1 MTTLPKINING
12 TSAYSLR
19 DEYYEAYKLLTKAEE
34 YIREDVTCHPRDF
47 QLNDIGDY
55 DKARQ
60 EREAVIRK
68 LDESIEYLEQWIENA
83 SDYIYSW
90 TLPFYSS

>member
-12 TSAYSLR
+12 TSAGAIF
-19 DEYYEAYKLLTKAEE
+19 DEYSEAYRLLIKAERC
-34 YIREDVTCHPRDF
+34 IREGVTCHPRDF
-47 QLNDIGDY
+47 QLNEIGDY

-60 EREAVIRK
+60 ERETVIRK

-83 SDYIYSW
+83 SSYI
-90 TLPFYSS
+90 

>member
-34 YIREDVTCHPRDF
+34 FIRENVTCHPRDF
-47 QLNDIGDY
+47 QLNQIGDY

-60 EREAVIRK
+60 ERETVIRR
-68 LDESIEYLEQWIENA
+68 LDESLEYLEQWIMNA
-83 SDYIYSW
+83 SDSINS
-90 TLPFYSS
+90 

>member
-12 TSAYSLR
+12 TSAGAIY
-19 DEYYEAYKLLTKAEE
+19 DEYSEAYRLLTRAERC
-34 YIREDVTCHPRDF
+34 IRESVTCHPRDF
-47 QLNDIGDY
+47 QLNEVGDY

-60 EREAVIRK
+60 ERETVVRK

-83 SDYIYSW
+83 QNYIYS
-90 TLPFYSS
+90 

>member
-12 TSAYSLR
+12 SSAGAIF
-19 DEYYEAYKLLTKAEE
+19 DEYSEAYRLLIKAERC
-34 YIREDVTCHPRDF
+34 IRESVTCHPRDF
-47 QLNDIGDY
+47 QLNEIGDY

-60 EREAVIRK
+60 ERETVIRK

-83 SDYIYSW
+83 SNHIW
-90 TLPFYSS
+90 T

>member
-12 TSAYSLR
+12 TSAEAVY
-19 DEYYEAYKLLTKAEE
+19 DEYCEAYRLLTKSERF
-34 YIREDVTCHPRDF
+34 IRESVTCHPRDF
-47 QLNDIGDY
+47 QLNEAGDY

-60 EREAVIRK
+60 ERTTIIRK

-83 SDYIYSW
+83 SSYI
-90 TLPFYSS
+90 

>member
-12 TSAYSLR
+12 TSAGSIF
-19 DEYYEAYKLLTKAEE
+19 DEYCEAYRLLTKAERC
-34 YIREDVTCHPRDF
+34 IRESVTCHPRDF
-47 QLNDIGDY
+47 QLNHIGDY

-60 EREAVIRK
+60 ERETIIRK

-83 SDYIYSW
+83 QNYI
-90 TLPFYSS
+90 

>member
-12 TSAYSLR
+12 TAAGAIF
-19 DEYYEAYKLLTKAEE
+19 DEYSEAYRLLIKAERC
-34 YIREDVTCHPRDF
+34 IRESVTCHPRDF
-47 QLNDIGDY
+47 QLNQIGDY

-60 EREAVIRK
+60 ERETVIRK

-83 SDYIYSW
+83 SNYIYS
-90 TLPFYSS
+90 

>member
-12 TSAYSLR
+12 TSAQSLR

-34 YIREDVTCHPRDF
+34 FIRESVTCHPRDF
-47 QLNDIGDY
+47 QLNEIGDY

-60 EREAVIRK
+60 ERETVIRK
-68 LDESIEYLEQWIENA
+68 LDESIEYLEQWIMNA
-83 SDYIYSW
+83 SDSINS
-90 TLPFYSS
+90 

>member
-34 YIREDVTCHPRDF
+34 FIRESVTCHPRDF
-47 QLNDIGDY
+47 QCNNPGDY
-55 DKARQ
+55 DRARQ
-60 EREAVIRK
+60 ERETVVRK
-68 LDESIEYLEQWIENA
+68 LDECIEYLDQWIMNA
-83 SDYIYSW
+83 SDSIYS
-90 TLPFYSS
+90 

>member
-12 TSAYSLR
+12 TSAEAVY
-19 DEYYEAYKLLTKAEE
+19 DEYCEAYRLLTKAERF
-34 YIREDVTCHPRDF
+34 IRESVTCHPRDF
-47 QLNDIGDY
+47 QSNETGDY

-60 EREAVIRK
+60 ERTTIIRK

-83 SDYIYSW
+83 SSYV
-90 TLPFYSS
+90 